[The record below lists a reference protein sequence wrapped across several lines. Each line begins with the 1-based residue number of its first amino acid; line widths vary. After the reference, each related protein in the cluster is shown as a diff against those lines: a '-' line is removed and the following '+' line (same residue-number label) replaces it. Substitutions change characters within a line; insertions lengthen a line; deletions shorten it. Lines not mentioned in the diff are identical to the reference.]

1 MVVQCGSLI
10 SRCRCF
16 DCSNVAQVTL
26 TWLVRGL
33 FVSSVGFFCPA
44 VLVGMKLGQT
54 YSADLYYPVAS
65 NPKTSWEHLWRVRL
79 TWGCCRAE
87 KHSLREPLR
96 ISWLW
101 EAAAVLCLSAG
112 TLLRDSD
119 VPTSVHSLEFS
130 PTCTSLVVV
139 WSGAVL
145 NTSWLTQMFQQ
156 QSIQ

>member
-1 MVVQCGSLI
+1 MVRICLYFLEGAFLCRLIYDMVVRCGSLI

-65 NPKTSWEHLWRVRL
+65 NPKTS
-79 TWGCCRAE
+79 
-87 KHSLREPLR
+87 
-96 ISWLW
+96 
-101 EAAAVLCLSAG
+101 
-112 TLLRDSD
+112 
-119 VPTSVHSLEFS
+119 
-130 PTCTSLVVV
+130 
-139 WSGAVL
+139 
-145 NTSWLTQMFQQ
+145 
-156 QSIQ
+156 